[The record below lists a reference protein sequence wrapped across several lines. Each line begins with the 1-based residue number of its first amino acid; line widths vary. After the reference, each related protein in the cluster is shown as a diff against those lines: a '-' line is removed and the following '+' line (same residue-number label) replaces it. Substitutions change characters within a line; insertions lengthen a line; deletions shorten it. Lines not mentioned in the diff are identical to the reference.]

1 MKIVR
6 IFGGLGNQMFQY
18 ALAVALREMHPDEQ
32 VWIDASCMKGYPLHN
47 GYELQRIF
55 GTSIAQAPQAQV
67 ARVAWPLPHYRLW
80 QLGSRVLPRRRSMVV
95 EGRDMAFMPD
105 LTGRSDDLLL
115 EGYWQTERYFRTAA
129 GAVRRAFRFPDFE
142 PGSRNAALAARLGGC
157 TSLSVHVRRGDYL
170 KIANTSGICTMDY
183 YKQAMDAMLAR
194 VQPELVVVFSDD
206 ARWCRENFGELLG
219 GLPAEYVDWNGGN
232 DSYRDMQL
240 MSLCSHNI
248 IANSS
253 FSWWG
258 AWLNQNPG
266 KVVMAPSRW
275 MNGPGWPDI
284 IPKEWKKIMV

>member
-18 ALAVALREMHPDEQ
+18 AMAVALREIHPDEQ

-55 GTSIAQAPQAQV
+55 GTSIAQAPQTQV

-80 QLGSRVLPRRRSMVV
+80 QFGRRVLPRRRSMVV

-105 LTGRSDDLLL
+105 LTSRSDDLLL
-115 EGYWQTERYFRTAA
+115 EGYWQTERYFREAA
-129 GAVRRAFRFPDFE
+129 GAVRRAFCFLDFE
-142 PGSRNAALAARLGGC
+142 PGSRNAALAAQLGGC
-157 TSLSVHVRRGDYL
+157 MSLSVHVRRGDYL

-183 YKQAMDAMLAR
+183 YKRAVDAMLAR
-194 VQPELVVVFSDD
+194 VRPELVVVFSDD
-206 ARWCRENFGELLG
+206 AQWCRENFGELLG
-219 GLPAEYVDWNGGN
+219 GLPAEYVDWNGGS

-284 IPKEWKKIMV
+284 IPEGWNKIMV

>member
-18 ALAVALREMHPDEQ
+18 ALAVALREIHPDEQ
-32 VWIDASCMKGYPLHN
+32 MWIDASCMKGYPLHN

-80 QLGSRVLPRRRSMVV
+80 QLGRRVLPRRRSMVV

-142 PGSRNAALAARLGGC
+142 PGSRNVVGCAAGWLYIALGACAAWRLLENRQYVRHMHYGLLQAGDGC
-157 TSLSVHVRRGDYL
+157 HACTRAAGAGSGLLRRCSVVPREFRRAVGWSAGRVR
-170 KIANTSGICTMDY
+170 
-183 YKQAMDAMLAR
+183 
-194 VQPELVVVFSDD
+194 
-206 ARWCRENFGELLG
+206 
-219 GLPAEYVDWNGGN
+219 GLE
-232 DSYRDMQL
+232 RR
-240 MSLCSHNI
+240 
-248 IANSS
+248 
-253 FSWWG
+253 
-258 AWLNQNPG
+258 
-266 KVVMAPSRW
+266 K
-275 MNGPGWPDI
+275 
-284 IPKEWKKIMV
+284 